1 VVVYV
6 DFMDA
11 TFQVEVVV
19 DGPTVNDWYETNVRV
34 EGDLSDL
41 LQRWSRNHYEILM
54 DQVQRQLVWEGVIS
68 ERG

>member
-1 VVVYV
+1 VVVIV
-6 DFMDA
+6 DFMDT

-19 DGPTVNDWYETNVRV
+19 DGPTVNDWYETDVRV

-54 DQVQRQLVWEGVIS
+54 DQVQRQLVWEGEIS

>member
-1 VVVYV
+1 MVVIV
-6 DFMDA
+6 DFMDV
-11 TFQVEVVV
+11 TFEVDVVV
-19 DGPTVNDWYETNVRV
+19 EGPTVWYETDIRV